1 MRQSLALALAVLIT
15 TSVVA
20 QTPSASRKPKAG
32 RHSSSAPVSK
42 TLRDLKEAISA
53 QQQQIEQLQ
62 QQIQS
67 RDQAIQ
73 QLQQQVSQAQAAA
86 QQAQETANAAVPKAE
101 DLDKQYMGSLQHDV
115 ADLKTVSSHTA
126 DELQETRKKMN
137 GLSDL
142 AYGKIKLGVTFF
154 GDYTGYTSTGFGPQ
168 FITQANQP
176 GPGNSGFNS
185 FDVTRAYLNFFY
197 TPNDAIT
204 LRVTPNIYR
213 QVDGSSGSIADG
225 TGAQIGG
232 STNGNLTVRLKY
244 AYVDFNKLFAS
255 SKAFK
260 KDKLTFGQTQNPLI
274 DWEEGLSSYRYAYLM
289 PWNYLSLSSTYVG
302 VKLHG
307 PIELNGKEYLD
318 YDLGVFNTA
327 SFHAFETSDKK
338 QVMGRLTVYPLGT
351 TADRTGLG
359 FTIFENYGY
368 NTKFPDQ
375 KSTPLNRLAVLA
387 HYQTHNKAYQIAGEY
402 DWGRNAISTGNMFS
416 GAGPVAVTPG
426 DQYDAFS
433 KLAGNVL
440 SGTTK
445 QQGFA
450 FFGHARLGDTP
461 FAAFGLYQHFLPNT
475 NYVGKD
481 PLDFARTVAG
491 ISYKVNKHFDFA
503 VGDENYH
510 YLQPQ
515 GLVPGG
521 DTNAVAI
528 WTQFNY

>member
-1 MRQSLALALAVLIT
+1 MKRPLALALAVLIT

-20 QTPSASRKPKAG
+20 QTPSASTKPKTG
-32 RHSSSAPVSK
+32 RHRSSPSVST
-42 TLRDLKEAISA
+42 TLQDMKNAISE
-53 QQQQIEQLQ
+53 QQQQIRQLQ

-73 QLQQQVSQAQAAA
+73 QLQQQVGQAQSAA

-101 DLDKQYMGSLQHDV
+101 DMDKQYIGSLQHDV
-115 ADLKTVSSHTA
+115 ADLKTVSGNTA
-126 DELQETRKKMN
+126 NEVKETQKKVN

-142 AYGKIKLGVTFF
+142 AFGKVKLGVTFF

-168 FITQANQP
+168 WYDNVNQA
-176 GPGNSGFNS
+176 GPGNAGFNT
-185 FDVTRAYLNFFY
+185 FDVTRTYINIFY
-197 TPNDAIT
+197 TPNDFVT
-204 LRVTPNIYR
+204 LRLTPDIYR
-213 QVDGSSGSIADG
+213 QVDGTAGSIANG

-232 STNGNLTVRLKY
+232 STNGNLTLRIKY
-244 AYVDFNKLFAS
+244 AYVDFNKLFAN

-274 DWEEGLSSYRYAYLM
+274 DWEEGLSDYRYAYLM

-302 VKLHG
+302 AKLHG

-338 QVMGRLTVYPLGT
+338 QVMGRLTWYPLGT
-351 TADRTGLG
+351 TVDRTSLG
-359 FTIFENYGY
+359 FTVFENYGY

-375 KSTPLNRLAVLA
+375 KSTPLNRVAVLA
-387 HYQTHNKAYQIAGEY
+387 HYQTHNKAYQIVGEY
-402 DWGRNAISTGNMFS
+402 DFGRNAISTGNMFS
-416 GAGPVAVTPG
+416 GTGPVAVTPG

-433 KLAGNVL
+433 KLAGKIL
-440 SGTTK
+440 SGDTK

-475 NYVGKD
+475 NYVGKN

-491 ISYKVNKHFDFA
+491 ISYAVNKHFDFA

-521 DTNAVAI
+521 DTNGVAI